1 MTDTEA
7 AVERF
12 LRDYDTAMEE
22 YDAGYVDAD
31 ATLRVIDDHVERLR
45 EATGE

>member
-12 LRDYDTAMEE
+12 LRAYDDAMDE

-31 ATLRVIDDHVERLR
+31 ATLQVLDSQVDALR
-45 EATGE
+45 EAIEE

>member
-12 LRDYDTAMEE
+12 LRDYDTALEE

-31 ATLRVIDDHVERLR
+31 ATLRVVDDHVERLR
-45 EATGE
+45 GAIEE

>member
-1 MTDTEA
+1 MTDTET

-12 LRDYDTAMEE
+12 LRAYDDAMDE

-31 ATLRVIDDHVERLR
+31 ATLRVVDGHVDRLR
-45 EATGE
+45 EALEE